1 MREQL
6 KLLEE
11 LQIVDAKLHEM
22 EDALS
27 SLPQKLKS
35 LKDDVATVEALL
47 VGERQQLDDVT
58 RYKDELETGIKE
70 DQDQLTKSK
79 SKVSQVRTSK
89 EYIASQKELE
99 ITRKST
105 NEREEELLKL
115 LDAIEQFMKSI
126 AVHEEELTA
135 LKKHVS
141 EEDAETTD
149 KMNELEKRLGVDR
162 AAREKMAEAIP
173 KEALRKYTSIR
184 TRRGNA
190 VVPAKN
196 GVCMGCNMHL
206 PPQLYNILQRADS
219 IEHCPSCQRIVY
231 YEPPPEK

>member
-6 KLLEE
+6 KLLED
-11 LQIVDAKLHEM
+11 LQIVDARLHEM

-27 SLPQKLKS
+27 SLPQKLQS
-35 LKDDVATVEALL
+35 LKNDVAAVEALL
-47 VGERQQLDDVT
+47 VGEQQQLADVT

-70 DQDQLTKSK
+70 DQEQLNKSK

-126 AVHEEELTA
+126 AVHEEELTS
-135 LKKHVS
+135 LKKHMS
-141 EEDAETTD
+141 EEDAETTG
-149 KMNELEKRLGVDR
+149 KMNELEKRLGADR
-162 AAREKMAEAIP
+162 AAREKMTAAIP
-173 KEALRKYTSIR
+173 KEAMKKYASIR

-190 VVPAKN
+190 VVQAKN

-231 YEPPPEK
+231 YEAPPEE